1 MSVTLNTP
9 VGFIARKQA
18 NGGIAG
24 RLNRYYIAG
33 ALASNIYR
41 GSAVKPTVTSKNI
54 DVAIAGDR
62 LIGVFHG
69 CNYIDASGNVQFR
82 PYWGSGQTIIAN
94 SLAEA
99 DIVDDPNVIFSVQ
112 VSGAAGL
119 ALADIGAFAD
129 LVIGTGS
136 TATGNSADQLDQTT
150 IGTGTVFRIE
160 ELDSTTANNFGQYAK
175 ALVRITKHYLGA
187 ALTAI

>member
-1 MSVTLNTP
+1 MSITLNTP
-9 VGFIARKQA
+9 VGFIARKPG
-18 NGGIAG
+18 NGGVAG
-24 RLNRYYIAG
+24 RTNRYFIAG

-41 GSAVKPTVTSKNI
+41 GSAVKPTTTSKNI
-54 DVAIAGDR
+54 DVCVAGDR
-62 LIGVFHG
+62 IIGVFHG
-69 CNYIDASGNVQFR
+69 CNYIDASGNIQFR
-82 PYWGSGQTIIAN
+82 PFWGSGQTILTG
-94 SLAEA
+94 SLVEA
-99 DIVDDPNVIFSVQ
+99 DIVDDPNMIFSIQ
-112 VSGAAGL
+112 VSGVAGL

-129 LVIGTGS
+129 IVVGVGS

-150 IGTGTVFRIE
+150 IATGTTLRIE